1 MRLRHHLLADQNGA
15 SAAEFALVLP
25 LFLVLLFLSIDGGR
39 YLYNINRLE
48 KATQYGARFAVVTYP
63 VASDLAGIDYVGQV
77 VDGTTLTQGDRIPA
91 DALTTFTCNSTSC
104 TGGHTFDTVAKNGL
118 TPFNAILQRMQAI
131 MPELTAS
138 NLTVT
143 YSGSGLGYAGDPS
156 GMQISPMVT
165 VTISGLTWQ
174 PISGFMFVN
183 AAYPSI
189 SASLSAEDSIGS
201 QSY

>member
-1 MRLRHHLLADQNGA
+1 MTLRHHFIEDESGA
-15 SAAEFALVLP
+15 SAVEFALVLP

-48 KATQYGARFAVVTYP
+48 KASQYGARFAVVTYP

-77 VDGTTLTQGDRIPA
+77 VDGVTLTQGDRIPA
-91 DALTTFTCNSTSC
+91 DALTAFTCNSTSC
-104 TGGHTFDTVAKNGL
+104 TGGHTFDNTATPNYFTNIL
-118 TPFNAILQRMQAI
+118 TRVQAI
-131 MPELTAS
+131 MPEVQAS
-138 NLTVT
+138 NLTIT

-156 GMQISPMVT
+156 GMQISPLVT
-165 VTISGLTWQ
+165 VTISGLTWK

-183 AAYPSI
+183 APYPSI
-189 SASLSAEDSIGS
+189 SATLSAEDSVGS

>member
-1 MRLRHHLLADQNGA
+1 MTKRHCLFADQGGA
-15 SAAEFALVLP
+15 SAVEFALVLP

-77 VDGTTLTQGDRIPA
+77 VDGQILTQGDRIPA

-104 TGGHTFDTVAKNGL
+104 TGGHTFDTTHSPQPFTSIL
-118 TPFNAILQRMQAI
+118 TRMQAI
-131 MPELTAS
+131 MPELTAA
-138 NLTVT
+138 NVTIT

-156 GMQISPMVT
+156 GMQISPLVT
-165 VTISGLTWQ
+165 VTVSGLTWK
-174 PISGFMFVN
+174 PMSGFMFVN
-183 AAYPSI
+183 AQYPSI
-189 SASLSAEDSIGS
+189 SATLSAEDSVGS